1 MQYFLK
7 FCFGF
12 DLASLTK
19 ILREKLVLVLLSLR
33 TKISGKLKHGED
45 SCKIFLNLKKKKTP
59 EFVIMAEEVIIMAEE
74 DFQVESI
81 FKSIMKFN

>member
-12 DLASLTK
+12 ELASLTK

-33 TKISGKLKHGED
+33 TKISGKLKHGKD
-45 SCKIFLNLKKKKTP
+45 SCKIFLNLKKKKKKLR
-59 EFVIMAEEVIIMAEE
+59 
-74 DFQVESI
+74 SLLLWRRKLLLWLRKI
-81 FKSIMKFN
+81 FKLNQFSNPS